1 MSKPKINYQSFK
13 ILDQETPFT
22 KSAASQDYYG
32 NNRGMNNINPYR
44 PDSLKQ
50 SPLKSNNPNKSL
62 SQSKYTIKRDKSI
75 VSSRKDQTL
84 SRSNIP
90 LSNDKSNT
98 GISFFRNR
106 AASPDHLQ
114 NNDYFAQS

>member
-1 MSKPKINYQSFK
+1 MSKPKINYESFK

-75 VSSRKDQTL
+75 ASSRKDQTL
-84 SRSNIP
+84 SRSNMP

-106 AASPDHLQ
+106 VASPDHLQ